1 MAIEAGASATMLKD
15 LVVLQVI
22 ADTIDKKLIDAIR
35 FAPLARIG
43 TTLSGNAGDEIT
55 LPAYSYVGMAEDVNE
70 GEDIPIKK
78 LSQTTEKVKVSKI
91 GMGIRFTDEALL
103 SGNANDIADEAAMQ
117 IVISIADKLEDKLL
131 KAMSTSA
138 MLISPV
144 SGSGGAGAVAD
155 AMLSFGEDIEGEKAL
170 VVPPAFYNALLH
182 SEGWIPNTEIGA
194 DIIIRG
200 TVGAVYGRT

>member
-1 MAIEAGASATMLKD
+1 MLKD

-200 TVGAVYGRT
+200 TVGAVYGA